1 MTGLRRKRKI
11 ARSAALLG
19 FILATVFWGV
29 SAYAEEKVY
38 DFVILLDESGSMDR
52 NDPYNVRR
60 PACKRIIDKLKVSAQ
75 ANYVSI
81 LKFAT
86 MVDEVHG
93 KLTGDYDALY
103 RALDSGLETSKQSKD
118 YTLLDG
124 CPSRGFTDTF
134 AALEKAFKILS
145 SSPVERHGLL
155 VEKVV
160 FLLTD
165 GLTEP
170 WPGMVG
176 PIRDKYL
183 KSIMNMEYS
192 GFCDNGKKGENPY
205 CQEARSESRRLIIED
220 LLPRFKHNGF
230 RIYAVGFGDADEDFL
245 RLLSRGTLADYQKVR
260 DFSEIDDLIDEYM
273 PPIANE
279 ITIFSQRL
287 CDSGSVD
294 IPVTNNLEAIA
305 ITINFTKHI
314 ANLPVTGG
322 HDIGLSI
329 TGPDGTRYDS
339 TNGVSYRTPLDR
351 KNKKHYSHAYFHLEN
366 PPDGT
371 WQVSLNP
378 TGYRHFCGQVK
389 AEARL
394 NPPPRLT
401 ITPMESGNFEVG
413 IPLKIT
419 AWLEDQKEEIIPVDR
434 VEGRIESQSTVDGLH
449 FRSSGGKHIAVFT
462 PAAKDDYRI
471 VVSYYLGQ
479 GMAKR
484 EKIVSVRS
492 QSPCTLMIQQD
503 EDNATDTMSGVLTSR
518 DGLNLGIL
526 GYPILTVKK
535 TMVLQTDGCRKPV
548 AVRLKPL
555 IFSHEKTSTSKIPG
569 SWVKVSPSSSLTLD
583 SQESQELIISVSMG
597 EEVPSNIVDG
607 KYVGLLEI
615 SSPGIKEDYVIPVSL
630 NLELPRIMLNGVFI
644 EGDLKPEDFQD
655 LLLFDF
661 RSSLTKDF
669 ERSLKMKITA
679 GGKGED
685 VYYEIQGV
693 VKKKLLEEII
703 PHFKFIADSTDGYVV
718 ERTQPLQDVEGY
730 FERIRSR
737 NGMSAL
743 AVCPLRLDLSISNP
757 RYAME
762 SSTGKMMSGF
772 NIAAEEF
779 KSLKIN
785 TEMPLNLV
793 VNLANQNTDESRIP
807 AGLYT
812 ARLIL
817 SGSYLR
823 TCYLPIK
830 IVVPERT
837 LREKWYRWL
846 YGVRN

>member
-1 MTGLRRKRKI
+1 MTGLRRKKTTT
-11 ARSAALLG
+11 RSATLFGLMLAAVFLG
-19 FILATVFWGV
+19 F
-29 SAYAEEKVY
+29 SAHAEEKVY

-60 PACKRIIDKLKVSAQ
+60 PACKRIIDKLKVSRQ
-75 ANYVSI
+75 ANCVAI

-86 MVDEVHG
+86 MIDEVHG
-93 KLTGDYDALY
+93 KLTMDYDALY
-103 RALDSGLETSKQSKD
+103 RVLDSGLTTTKQSKN
-118 YTLLDG
+118 YTFLDG
-124 CPSRGFTDTF
+124 CPNRGFTDTF
-134 AALEKAFKILS
+134 AALEKAFEILS
-145 SSPVERHGLL
+145 GSPLERNGLP

-183 KSIMNMEYS
+183 KSVMNREYS
-192 GFCDNGKKGENPY
+192 GFCDYGKKGENPY
-205 CQEARSESRRLIIED
+205 CQEARNESRRLIIED

-230 RIYAVGFGDADEDFL
+230 RIFAVGFGDADEDFL

-305 ITINFTKHI
+305 ITINFTRHI

-322 HDIGLSI
+322 NDIGLVI
-329 TGPDGTRYDS
+329 TGSDGTKYDS

-351 KNKKHYSHAYFHLEN
+351 ENKKHYSHAYFHLEN
-366 PPDGT
+366 PPAGI

-394 NPPPRLT
+394 NPPPSLT
-401 ITPMESGNFEVG
+401 ITPMDGGNFEVG
-413 IPLKIT
+413 APLKIT
-419 AWLEDQKEEIIPVDR
+419 AWMEDQKGGIISVDR
-434 VEGRIESQSTVDGLH
+434 VDGRIETQSTVDGLH
-449 FRSSGGKHIAVFT
+449 FRTSGGKHIAIYT
-462 PAAKDDYRI
+462 PGAKGDYRV
-471 VVSYYLGQ
+471 VVSYHLGQ
-479 GMAKR
+479 GMAKK
-484 EKIVSVRS
+484 EKIVTVRL
-492 QSPCTLMIQQD
+492 QKPCTLVIQQ
-503 EDNATDTMSGVLTSR
+503 EKDNGTDARSGVLTSR

-526 GYPILTVKK
+526 GYPILTIKK
-535 TMVLQTDGCRKPV
+535 TMVLQTEGCRKLV
-548 AVRLKPL
+548 AVKFKPL
-555 IFSHEKTSTSKIPG
+555 IFSHEKVSTSKIPA
-569 SWVKVSPSSSLTLD
+569 SWVKVSPSSSLAMD
-583 SQESQELIISVSMG
+583 SRELMVSVSMG
-597 EEVPSNIVDG
+597 EDVPSNIVDG
-607 KYVGLLEI
+607 KYVGRLEI
-615 SSPGIKEDYVIPVSL
+615 SSPEIKEDYVIPVFF

-644 EGDLKPEDFQD
+644 EGDLKPKDFQD

-661 RSSLTKDF
+661 SSSLTKNF
-669 ERSLKMKITA
+669 KKSLKLKITA

-693 VKKKLLEEII
+693 SEKRFLEEIK
-703 PHFKFIADSTDGYVV
+703 PYFKFIADSTNGYIV
-718 ERTQPLQDVEGY
+718 ERIQPVQNIDGY
-730 FERIRSR
+730 FEGIRAR

-743 AVCPLRLDLSISNP
+743 AIRPLRLNLSISNP

-762 SSTGKMMSGF
+762 SSTDKMMSGF
-772 NIAAEEF
+772 NIAAEEVQ
-779 KSLKIN
+779 SLKIN
-785 TEMPLNLV
+785 TEMPFRLV
-793 VNLANQNTDESRIP
+793 VNLDNQNSDESRIP

-830 IVVPERT
+830 IVIPERT

-846 YGVRN
+846 YGGRN

>member
-1 MTGLRRKRKI
+1 MTGLMRRKTT

-19 FILATVFWGV
+19 LILAAVFWGV
-29 SAYAEEKVY
+29 SAHAEEKVY

-60 PACKRIIDKLKVSAQ
+60 PACKRIIDKLKVSGQ
-75 ANYVSI
+75 ANCVAI

-93 KLTGDYDALY
+93 KLTMDYDALY
-103 RALDSGLETSKQSKD
+103 RALDSGLATTKQRKN

-134 AALEKAFKILS
+134 AALEKAFEILS
-145 SSPVERHGLL
+145 GSPLERDGLP

-183 KSIMNMEYS
+183 KSVMNREYS
-192 GFCDNGKKGENPY
+192 GFCDNGKKGENPC
-205 CQEARSESRRLIIED
+205 CQEARNESRRLIIED

-230 RIYAVGFGDADEDFL
+230 RIFAVGFGDADEDFL

-279 ITIFSQRL
+279 ITIFSQKL

-305 ITINFTKHI
+305 ITINFTRHI

-322 HDIGLSI
+322 NDIGLVI
-329 TGPDGTRYDS
+329 TGPDATRYDS

-366 PPDGT
+366 PPAGT
-371 WQVSLNP
+371 WQVSLNS

-394 NPPPRLT
+394 NPPPSLT
-401 ITPMESGNFEVG
+401 ITPMEGGNFEVG
-413 IPLKIT
+413 APLKIT
-419 AWLEDQKEEIIPVDR
+419 AWMEDQKGGIISVDR
-434 VEGRIESQSTVDGLH
+434 VDGRIETQSTVDGLH
-449 FRSSGGKHIAVFT
+449 FRTNGGKHIAAYT
-462 PAAKDDYRI
+462 PAAKGDYRI
-471 VVSYYLGQ
+471 VVSYHMGQ

-484 EKIVSVRS
+484 EKIVTVRP
-492 QSPCTLMIQQD
+492 QRPCTLMIQQK
-503 EDNATDTMSGVLTSR
+503 ENNCTDASYGALASK

-535 TMVLQTDGCRKPV
+535 TMVLQTKGCRKPV
-548 AVRLKPL
+548 AVRFKPL
-555 IFSHEKTSTSKIPG
+555 TFSHEKVSTSKIPA
-569 SWVKVSPSSSLTLD
+569 SWVKVSPSSSLALE
-583 SQESQELIISVSMG
+583 SRKSQELMISISLG
-597 EEVPSNIVDG
+597 KEVPSNIVEG
-607 KYVGLLEI
+607 KYVGRLEI
-615 SSPGIKEDYVIPVSL
+615 SSPGIKEDYVIPVSF

-644 EGDLKPEDFQD
+644 EGDLEPEDFQD

-661 RSSLTKDF
+661 RSSLTKNF
-669 ERSLKMKITA
+669 KRALKLKITA

-685 VYYEIQGV
+685 VYYEIHGV
-693 VKKKLLEEII
+693 SKKRFLEEIT
-703 PHFKFIADSTDGYVV
+703 PYFKFIADSTNGYIV
-718 ERTQPLQDVEGY
+718 EKTQPVQNIEEY
-730 FERIRSR
+730 FEGIRAR
-737 NGMSAL
+737 NGMSAMT
-743 AVCPLRLDLSISNP
+743 VRPLMLDLSISNP

-762 SSTGKMMSGF
+762 SSTDKMMSGF
-772 NIAAEEF
+772 NISAEDV

-785 TEMPLNLV
+785 SEMSLSLV
-793 VNLANQNTDESRIP
+793 VNLGNRNSDESRIP

-812 ARLIL
+812 AQLIL

-830 IVVPERT
+830 IIIPETT

-846 YGVRN
+846 YGGYN